1 MSFSPQPGYIRS
13 AAKDAKEMP
22 VSSFTPSRRQRVNV
36 VAVAA
41 NVIVPWVV
49 FAAIFAMMS
58 FSVHYRSS
66 AAAWSSVLLGLGL
79 AVAAAAL
86 AVKTKVDERDPTWY
100 TFAAVSIAVAAILA
114 AFLGDMNYSSNM
126 EPFYNIDNLNT
137 YPAVSPAGDKG
148 QQLMDAGRVYF
159 TEGTT
164 LDVNKAISFKNL
176 DRYCVAPIVSGS
188 EELGS
193 YDFWAVGINCCGTS
207 TADFRCG
214 EFDNKHARSGLRLM
228 RDDQRPFFRLAVQQ
242 AEAAYN
248 IKAVHPLFFYWMQD
262 PLAEMMKYRNDGFKY
277 YFMGIFIHFVFSAL
291 CVGGA
296 VFGFSKI
303 RDV

>member
-1 MSFSPQPGYIRS
+1 MTFAPQAGYIRGAS
-13 AAKDAKEMP
+13 KANKDS
-22 VSSFTPSRRQRVNV
+22 VSSFSPSRRQRLNV
-36 VAVAA
+36 VAVVANAVIPWLVFSGIYAA
-41 NVIVPWVV
+41 
-49 FAAIFAMMS
+49 MS
-58 FSVHYRSS
+58 FSVHYRSA
-66 AAAWSSVLLGLGL
+66 AAAWSTVALGLIL
-79 AVAAAAL
+79 AAAAGGM
-86 AVKTKVDERDPTWY
+86 AVRTKVDERDPMWY
-100 TFAAVSIAVAAILA
+100 TFAAISIAVASILA
-114 AFLGDMNYSSNM
+114 AVVGDMNYSSNM
-126 EPFYNIDNLNT
+126 EPFYDIDNLNT
-137 YPAVSPAGDKG
+137 YPAVSPARDKG

-164 LDVNKAISFKNL
+164 LDVNKAMAFKNL

-193 YDFWAVGINCCGTS
+193 YDFWAVGINCCGTT

-248 IKAVHPLFFYWMQD
+248 IKAVHPLFFTWMQD
-262 PLAEMMKYRNDGFKY
+262 PVAEMMKYRNDGFKY
-277 YFMGIFIHFVFSAL
+277 YFMGIFIHAVFSGL
-291 CVGGA
+291 CVAGA

-303 RDV
+303 RDI